1 MKEMRGFD
9 MLDNADDKT
18 VDLLSEVPVLT
29 KEEKERMLAMSKKK
43 LDTMNRESNINI
55 SNDEV
60 EVSGVERYKRPKWQ
74 MFTSAA
80 HFLLILGGSG
90 GYTHEMS

>member
-29 KEEKERMLAMSKKK
+29 KEEKERMLAMSKKSWT
-43 LDTMNRESNINI
+43 L
-55 SNDEV
+55 
-60 EVSGVERYKRPKWQ
+60 
-74 MFTSAA
+74 
-80 HFLLILGGSG
+80 
-90 GYTHEMS
+90 